1 METGASYLLE
11 VENGDK
17 KLAKSPPPVSS
28 PDSYAAAQLSLSLPA
43 YAVNVLLASVLI
55 NQTAANDR
63 EHAYITP

>member
-1 METGASYLLE
+1 M
-11 VENGDK
+11 

-43 YAVNVLLASVLI
+43 YAVNILLASVLI